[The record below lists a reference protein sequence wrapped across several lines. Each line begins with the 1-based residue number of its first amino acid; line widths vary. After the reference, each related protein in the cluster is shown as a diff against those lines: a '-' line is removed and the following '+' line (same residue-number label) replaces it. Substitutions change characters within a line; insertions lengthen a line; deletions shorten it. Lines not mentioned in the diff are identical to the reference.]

1 MISPSLHRTE
11 SRGTDP
17 RPVEVDRLSKDDLVA
32 EAFAGL
38 LSLSLSLERS
48 IEVKTSSSSR
58 RRKTGRVAYIVNNY
72 IAPRNNG
79 HESFSLMRIASPALF
94 PFGNDNSRYEAKFGV
109 DSFAYVRFNQQMDVT
124 HVV

>member
-1 MISPSLHRTE
+1 M
-11 SRGTDP
+11 
-17 RPVEVDRLSKDDLVA
+17 A

-38 LSLSLSLERS
+38 LSRA
-48 IEVKTSSSSR
+48 IYRGKTSSTSQ

-79 HESFSLMRIASPALF
+79 HESFSLMRIASSSPLLETTTR
-94 PFGNDNSRYEAKFGV
+94 GYEAKFGV
-109 DSFAYVRFNQQMDVT
+109 DLFAYVRFNQQMDVT